1 MKYYA
6 LGEIDVT
13 DPAWIREYVTQVTA
27 IVQRRGGRYLA
38 RTQRTEMREGEREAP
53 GTLVLIELPT
63 REAALAFYD
72 SDETALPV
80 SRPDRL
86 PAAPPRAPLV
96 TLGASAASHR
106 RRQVRS

>member
-6 LGEIDVT
+6 LGQIDVT

-38 RTQRTEMREGEREAP
+38 RTQRTEMLEGEREAP
-53 GTLVLIELPT
+53 GTLVLIAWPT

-72 SDETALPV
+72 SDEY
-80 SRPDRL
+80 RPYRED
-86 PAAPPRAPLV
+86 
-96 TLGASAASHR
+96 R
-106 RRQVRS
+106 RRGARNEFMLIAGEDVTGVARIEA